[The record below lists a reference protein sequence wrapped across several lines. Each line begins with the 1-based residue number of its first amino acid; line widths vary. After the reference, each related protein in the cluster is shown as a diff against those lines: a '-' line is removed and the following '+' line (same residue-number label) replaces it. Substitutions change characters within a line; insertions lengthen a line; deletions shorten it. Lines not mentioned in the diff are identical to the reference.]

1 MSKDRYGNI
10 TISQKNYDPKYQTG
24 AELKIRKVMVDGKP
38 EIQLGMEIWTV
49 KGKGKI
55 ERIYREYGYITIK
68 DEQLT
73 EVAELFNANTQEGN

>member
-1 MSKDRYGNI
+1 MSKDRYGYI

-38 EIQLGMEIWTV
+38 EIQLGMEVWAV
-49 KGKGKI
+49 KGKGKN
-55 ERIYREYGYITIK
+55 ERIYREYGYINLK

-73 EVAELFNANTQEGN
+73 EVAELFNTNTQEGN